1 MWIHGIIRK
10 ESLCVYGNTVIPS
23 KKKQG
28 YIGYNNG

>member
-23 KKKQG
+23 KKNKD
-28 YIGYNNG
+28 I